1 MAAIKDDFL
10 AAVHLL
16 TPQIERYLVKAAER
30 YCGSLKSY
38 ERADHQDEGGL
49 MKALTCLKP
58 HLEECL
64 YEELYFYL
72 LNGAD
77 TNLRSNVAHGLWP
90 ANRVVEEGPYLFW
103 LALKLCFR
111 EREIISM

>member
-1 MAAIKDDFL
+1 MM
-10 AAVHLL
+10 
-16 TPQIERYLVKAAER
+16 PQIERYLVKAAEH

-38 ERADHQDEGGL
+38 ERTDHQDEGGL

-58 HLEECL
+58 HLEECM

-103 LALKLCFR
+103 LALKMCFR
-111 EREIISM
+111 EGEIINIENKNL